1 MIDSAERAAE
11 LYHAGVSPWIV
22 VSGFANPYHRA
33 TETEATLLGRQL
45 QRLAVPN
52 SAILF
57 EHQAAHTGENITR
70 SARLLAEMMIQSKD
84 IILVHKPYMTRRFLA
99 TAEAQWP
106 YPRPRLYVT
115 SQPTTLEAYYRLY
128 EATYGSAAMMLVVGM
143 SVFHFNMR
151 GDWLLAV
158 PFITLAALLM
168 VGFGL
173 LIGGWAKNENQ
184 SAPLG
189 NLVAFPMMFLSGTFF
204 PSFMFPEWLRTLSQF
219 IPMTPVTDGL
229 RLIMTEHASLGEVLP
244 YAGAISLW
252 MLVVYVAA
260 IKLFRWE

>member
-1 MIDSAERAAE
+1 MPRSQLTLTDQDWHHLWLLWEYLCVESRLPARADAIVIGGAGAMIDSAERAAE

-22 VSGFANPYHRA
+22 VSGFANPYHGA

-57 EHQAAHTGENITR
+57 EHQAANTGENITR

-84 IILVHKPYMTRRFLA
+84 IILIHKPYMTRRFLA

-128 EATYGSAAMMLVVGM
+128 EATYGSAAMMLTLM
-143 SVFHFNMR
+143 L
-151 GDWLLAV
+151 GDYERIKTYPAK
-158 PFITLAALLM
+158 
-168 VGFGL
+168 GFSTPQPSSL
-173 LIGGWAKNENQ
+173 
-184 SAPLG
+184 SADMAWQA
-189 NLVAFPMMFLSGTFF
+189 LVARGFL
-204 PSFMFPEWLRTLSQF
+204 PK
-219 IPMTPVTDGL
+219 
-229 RLIMTEHASLGEVLP
+229 A
-244 YAGAISLW
+244 
-252 MLVVYVAA
+252 
-260 IKLFRWE
+260 